1 MTEHFL
7 NAKIYM
13 ITKISYVQRG
23 STSMSRQDRN
33 FIEYIIILQDISQ
46 IYHTDIDCLTEEFI
60 QTRIPASPDSEILL
74 TACNAKNFIDEMPGG
89 FFIYHADDN
98 EEIIYANKAVLRIFG
113 CSTLKEFRELT
124 GNSFKGMVH
133 YEDLDSVEK
142 SIKTQISMSHY
153 DLDYVE
159 YRIIRKDGEIRWLE
173 DYGHFVHIESLGDI
187 FYVFV
192 GDATEK
198 RLRYLAEKDALLSE
212 SSAKE
217 KRLQSL
223 IDAYDKEL
231 SLINKEHL
239 QRLKVIEG
247 LSINYE
253 SILYADLDTN
263 KILPYRLS
271 FRTEQLFEQKSQIL
285 DFNRFHSDY
294 INTWVHP
301 DDRKLVSDATS
312 PEHIR
317 QALAKHNTFY
327 INYHVVNGSET
338 QCLQL
343 RVVNVGN
350 PEHISQ
356 IVIGHRNVDEEVR
369 REMEQKKILEKAL
382 NSANLSI
389 IARNTFLSNM
399 SHDMRTPLN
408 GILGFLSLARTHMED
423 SDALPYYLDKIET
436 SGKQL
441 LNMIDEVLEMSWN
454 ESDEIN
460 LIEEECELCSMI
472 QDVRDILLPQA
483 KEKKIDLSIDYTT
496 LQHPVVYSDYSKLKQ
511 CLLYLVNNAVKYTHA
526 GGNVSIT
533 TLESEKSSGD
543 YRIYQFIVKD
553 NGIGISKDSL
563 VRIFEPFERE
573 KNTTLSGIHGT
584 GLGLTIAQSIVKA
597 MGGKIDVSSEVG
609 MGSTFTITLS
619 LRIKHTILSPQ
630 NADGNVSS
638 RQNHLK
644 ILLVEDNEINLEIE
658 TKLLEELGF
667 TIDTAENGE
676 IAVKKIENSSPRDYD
691 LILMDIQMPVMDGR
705 EAARAIRKLANP
717 DLSNIPI
724 IALSA
729 DAFENDRRL
738 SIESGMN
745 AHLTK
750 PLDIPQLLETIDR
763 TMQGHLTD

>member
-1 MTEHFL
+1 MTEHFF
-7 NAKIYM
+7 NAKMYM
-13 ITKISYVQRG
+13 IAKISYIQRG
-23 STSMSRQDRN
+23 SMSMSRQDRN
-33 FIEYIIILQDISQ
+33 FIEYIIILQNISQ

-60 QTRIPASPDSEILL
+60 QTRMPADYDSEILL

-89 FFIYHADDN
+89 FFIYHADGN

-113 CSTLKEFRELT
+113 CSTLKEFRKLT

-173 DYGHFVHIESLGDI
+173 DYGHFVHIESIGDI

-198 RLRYLAEKDALLSE
+198 RMRYLAEKDALLSE
-212 SSAKE
+212 NSAKE
-217 KRLQSL
+217 KKLKSL

-253 SILYADLDTN
+253 SILYADLDAN

-271 FRTEQLFEQKSQIL
+271 FRTEQLFEQKSQML

-301 DDRKLVSDATS
+301 DDRKLVLNATS
-312 PEHIR
+312 PDHIK

-327 INYHVVNGSET
+327 INYHVVNGSEI

-343 RVVNVGN
+343 RIVNVGSQ
-350 PEHISQ
+350 EHISQ
-356 IVIGHRNVDEEVR
+356 IVMGYRNVDEEIR
-369 REMEQKKILEKAL
+369 REMEQKQILERAL
-382 NSANLSI
+382 DNANLSI

-408 GILGFLSLARTHMED
+408 GILGFLSLARIHMGD
-423 SDALPYYLDKIET
+423 SDALPYYLDKIEA

-441 LNMIDEVLEMSWN
+441 LNMINEVLEMSWN

-460 LIEEECELCSMI
+460 LIEEECELCSMM
-472 QDVRDILLPQA
+472 QDVRDMLLPQA
-483 KEKKIDLSIDYTT
+483 KEKKIDLSLDYAA

-511 CLLYLVNNAVKYTHA
+511 CLLYLANNAVKYTPA
-526 GGNVSIT
+526 GGTVSIT
-533 TLESEKSSGD
+533 TLENEKSSGD
-543 YRIYQFIVKD
+543 YGVYQFIVKD

-584 GLGLTIAQSIVKA
+584 GLGLTIARSIVKA

-609 MGSTFTITLS
+609 LGSTFTITLS
-619 LRIKHTILSPQ
+619 LRIKHTVLSPQ
-630 NADGNVSS
+630 NVDSNVSS
-638 RQNHLK
+638 RQNRLK

-676 IAVKKIENSSPRDYD
+676 IAVKKIETSSPKDYD

-763 TMQGHLTD
+763 TMQGHMAD